1 MEQFPAYEESDGDW
15 EEWKRNN
22 DQVTV
27 NDHDIDHCIQHCE
40 HRICRSITDKDRKR
54 NIEPKVCRC
63 CRQLPA
69 LEDTSL
75 EQERISRLRLQDIL
89 AARRAYEMTS
99 HDKTIT
105 LDLKSTTA
113 LTKKMR
119 SMGYLDVTK
128 HLRASKHFTR
138 STTLYPAQYLA
149 ATRAANILISK
160 LLNYLSITL
169 SPLENQTR
177 TLTVADLVKEMTE
190 VMRLDIF
197 WWVSEWCFR
206 NQVEKRDNAVE
217 RAWKLKGCFG
227 LARRTW
233 IKGTMSRGVEV
244 LFERMEGVVEMAVAV
259 LLWWDG
265 EMSTERMKKTWWEF
279 ESCGSEESSESGE
292 SSDSEESCD
301 FT

>member
-1 MEQFPAYEESDGDW
+1 
-15 EEWKRNN
+15 
-22 DQVTV
+22 
-27 NDHDIDHCIQHCE
+27 
-40 HRICRSITDKDRKR
+40 
-54 NIEPKVCRC
+54 
-63 CRQLPA
+63 
-69 LEDTSL
+69 
-75 EQERISRLRLQDIL
+75 
-89 AARRAYEMTS
+89 
-99 HDKTIT
+99 
-105 LDLKSTTA
+105 
-113 LTKKMR
+113 
-119 SMGYLDVTK
+119 MGYLDITK
-128 HLRASKHFTR
+128 YLRGSKHFTR
-138 STTLYPAQYLA
+138 STTLYPSQYLT

-177 TLTVADLVKEMTE
+177 TLTIAELVKEITE
-190 VMRLDIF
+190 MMRLEIF

-206 NQVEKRDNAVE
+206 NQVERIDNAAE

-244 LFERMEGVVEMAVAV
+244 LFERMEGIVETVVAV

-265 EMSTERMKKTWWEF
+265 DMRTERMKKTWWEF

-301 FT
+301 FAWD